1 MMNLS
6 VLTMITGALI
16 LASCNKTDVTP
27 IQNPDELSFSKSIQP
42 IASSKCMDCHDA
54 NTELPLNHSSNWV
67 LLDQQG
73 KLKPAIFEGKHVY
86 METPLDSQEK
96 TIIQNWIEAGY
107 PE

>member
-1 MMNLS
+1 MK
-6 VLTMITGALI
+6 LTVFTLITGSIL
-16 LASCNKTDVTP
+16 LASCDKTDVTP

-54 NTELPLNHSSNWV
+54 NTELPLDHSSNWV

-86 METPLDSQEK
+86 IETPLDDQEK
-96 TIIQNWIEAGY
+96 TLIQNWIVAGY